1 MKATSKY
8 KKNAIRL
15 VILLLLLTTG
25 SLLWIIS
32 FPPKEASA
40 HRVANIYQNGKL
52 IQSISLDEVSEA
64 YTFTVTGTDN
74 CTNEIEVRPGSIGII
89 SADCPD
95 KLCVHMGFITS
106 SRLPV
111 TCLPNH
117 LVIQITE
124 EASAGEGFEP
134 DIVTY

>member
-1 MKATSKY
+1 MKTTSNYIKT
-8 KKNAIRL
+8 AMML
-15 VILLLLLTTG
+15 VFLLLLLTLG

-32 FPPKEASA
+32 FPPKKASGN
-40 HRVANIYQNGKL
+40 RLANIYQNGKL
-52 IQSISLDEVSEA
+52 IQSISLDEVSEV

-74 CTNEIEVRPGSIGII
+74 CTNEIEVRPGCIGII

-95 KLCVHMGFITS
+95 KLCVHMGFIDS
-106 SRLPV
+106 SQLPV

-124 EASAGEGFEP
+124 EAPAGDGFEP